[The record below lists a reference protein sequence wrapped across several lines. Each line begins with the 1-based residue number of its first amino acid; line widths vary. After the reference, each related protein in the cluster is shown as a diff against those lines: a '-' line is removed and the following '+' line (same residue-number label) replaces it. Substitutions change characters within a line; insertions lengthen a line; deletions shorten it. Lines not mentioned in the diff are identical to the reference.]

1 MIALTLYVGFQRS
14 LFAHLEN
21 FCECILMVDA
31 MDALV
36 SETFCEGVYISQF
49 KHRGSVLEV
58 VRGMSEDDFE
68 VLIGL
73 AGAAFRTMKDSVNA
87 MSYRDALE
95 KEVGKVKAAANSAA
109 CSLEG
114 ELRTEFRIKETE
126 YKRILQAREADVAEL
141 RRQIEGIKAT
151 NQVIEA
157 TLQATKAQIGD
168 AERVSWEKYEKILG
182 KTEAEYKENMKERL
196 AELKEIYTKETERV
210 RKEND
215 KSHVSSSKGK
225 QGEREFEDI
234 CAEYTG
240 WGPLI
245 NTSKE
250 TAATD
255 RRGVIKGCNAMFE
268 IKKYKD
274 NVPTTQVVKFVR
286 DMKENPDTPLG
297 VFISLN
303 SNICNKL
310 DKYINIEW
318 SEDSQLLLYINSF
331 NTHSIPDTME
341 FIDTCAGI
349 AQTVYKTARSRVDT
363 SDNSVALQSRID
375 QAKFLINK
383 ELFSIV
389 DGLKTLDKYKTSLL
403 DMVTNQ
409 HNDLKRQMTT
419 TKETLRMMIDAL
431 IGKVEEE
438 VVVESV
444 PKKKKTK
451 KVESS

>member
-1 MIALTLYVGFQRS
+1 MA
-14 LFAHLEN
+14 
-21 FCECILMVDA
+21 DA
-31 MDALV
+31 FDALV

-49 KHRGSVLEV
+49 KHKRSILDV
-58 VRGMSEDDFE
+58 VRGLSEDDFE
-68 VLIGL
+68 VVIGL

-87 MSYRDALE
+87 MSYREALE
-95 KEVGKVKAAANSAA
+95 KEVGKVKASALSSA
-109 CSLEG
+109 CTLEG

-126 YKRILQAREADVAEL
+126 YKRALHAREADIAEL
-141 RRQIEGIKAT
+141 RRQIEGIKGAMSGL
-151 NQVIEA
+151 EGS
-157 TLQATKAQIGD
+157 LQATKAQVGD
-168 AERVSWEKYEKILG
+168 AERVSWEKYEKILA
-182 KTEAEYKENMKERL
+182 KTEAEYKENMKERI
-196 AELKEIYTKETERV
+196 AELKEIYSKETERV

-225 QGEREFEDI
+225 QGEREFEEI
-234 CAEYTG
+234 CSEYTG

-268 IKKYKD
+268 IKKYAD
-274 NVPTTQVVKFVR
+274 NVPTAQVIKFVR

-310 DKYINIEW
+310 DKYIHIEW
-318 SEDSQLLLYINSF
+318 SEDSQLLVYINSF

-349 AQTVYKTARSRVDT
+349 AQTVYKSAKSRVDT
-363 SDNSVALQSRID
+363 SDNSVALQSRIE

-383 ELFSIV
+383 ELSSIV
-389 DGLKTLDKYKTSLL
+389 DGLKTVDKYKTSLI

-409 HNDLKRQMTT
+409 HNDLKRQMMT
-419 TKETLRMMIDAL
+419 TKETLQMMIGAL

-438 VVVESV
+438 VVEVSLVESLT
-444 PKKKKTK
+444 KKKKNK
-451 KVESS
+451 KAHSSLM

>member
-1 MIALTLYVGFQRS
+1 
-14 LFAHLEN
+14 
-21 FCECILMVDA
+21 

-95 KEVGKVKAAANSAA
+95 KEVGKVKASANSAA

-451 KVESS
+451 KVEST

>member
-1 MIALTLYVGFQRS
+1 
-14 LFAHLEN
+14 
-21 FCECILMVDA
+21 MVDA

-36 SETFCEGVYISQF
+36 SERFCEGLYISQF

-95 KEVGKVKAAANSAA
+95 KEVGKVKVAANSAA

-255 RRGVIKGCNAMFE
+255 RRGVIKGCNVMFE

-331 NTHSIPDTME
+331 NTHSVPDTME

-419 TKETLRMMIDAL
+419 TKETLRIMIDAL

>member
-1 MIALTLYVGFQRS
+1 
-14 LFAHLEN
+14 
-21 FCECILMVDA
+21 

-95 KEVGKVKAAANSAA
+95 KEVGKVKASANSAA

-438 VVVESV
+438 VVVTQAITD
-444 PKKKKTK
+444 KKSRSKKTK
-451 KVESS
+451 GTSATSDTSATF

>member
-1 MIALTLYVGFQRS
+1 MAAATT
-14 LFAHLEN
+14 E
-21 FCECILMVDA
+21 A

-36 SETFCEGVYISQF
+36 SETFCEGLYISQF

-58 VRGMSEDDFE
+58 VRGLSEDDFE
-68 VLIGL
+68 AVLRL

-87 MSYRDALE
+87 VSYRDALE

-109 CSLEG
+109 CTLEG

-126 YKRILQAREADVAEL
+126 YKRTLQAREADVAEL

-168 AERVSWEKYEKILG
+168 ADRVSWEKYEKILA
-182 KTEAEYKENMKERL
+182 KTEADYKESMKERL

-215 KSHVSSSKGK
+215 KSHVSSEKGK
-225 QGEREFEDI
+225 QGEKEFEEV
-234 CAEYTG
+234 CLEYTG

-255 RRGVIKGCNAMFE
+255 RRGVIKGCNVMFE

-274 NVPTTQVVKFVR
+274 NVPTSQVVKFVR
-286 DMKENPDTPLG
+286 DMKENSGSPLG

-310 DKYINIEW
+310 DKYIHVEW
-318 SEDSQLLLYINSF
+318 TEDSQMLVYINSF
-331 NTHSIPDTME
+331 YTHSIPDTME
-341 FIDTCAGI
+341 FIDTCAAI
-349 AQTVYKTARSRVDT
+349 AQTVYKTAKSRVDT
-363 SDNSVALQSRID
+363 SDNSVALLSRIE

-383 ELFSIV
+383 ELTSV
-389 DGLKTLDKYKTSLL
+389 AEGLKAVEKYKMGLI

-431 IGKVEEE
+431 IGKVEEVDADHAE
-438 VVVESV
+438 PVVD
-444 PKKKKTK
+444 KKPRSKKNKGASATSATSG
-451 KVESS
+451 SS

>member
-1 MIALTLYVGFQRS
+1 
-14 LFAHLEN
+14 
-21 FCECILMVDA
+21 

-95 KEVGKVKAAANSAA
+95 KEVGKVKASANSAA

-182 KTEAEYKENMKERL
+182 KTEAEYKESMKERL

-438 VVVESV
+438 VVVESP

-451 KVESS
+451 KVVNEVI

>member
-1 MIALTLYVGFQRS
+1 
-14 LFAHLEN
+14 
-21 FCECILMVDA
+21 MVDA

-36 SETFCEGVYISQF
+36 SERFCEGLYISQF

-95 KEVGKVKAAANSAA
+95 KEVGKVKVAANSAA

-240 WGPLI
+240 WGPLV

-255 RRGVIKGCNAMFE
+255 RRGVIKGCNVMFE

-419 TKETLRMMIDAL
+419 TKETLRIMIDAL

>member
-1 MIALTLYVGFQRS
+1 MAGT
-14 LFAHLEN
+14 
-21 FCECILMVDA
+21 

-36 SETFCEGVYISQF
+36 SEKFCEGVYISQF
-49 KHRGSVLEV
+49 KHRRSVLEV
-58 VRGMSEDDFE
+58 VRGLSEDDFE
-68 VLIGL
+68 AVLGL

-87 MSYRDALE
+87 VSYRDALE
-95 KEVGKVKAAANSAA
+95 KEVGKVKAAALSSA

-114 ELRTEFRIKETE
+114 DLRTEFRVKETE

-157 TLQATKAQIGD
+157 SLQATKAQIGD
-168 AERVSWEKYEKILG
+168 ADRVSWEKYEKILA
-182 KTEAEYKENMKERL
+182 KTEADYKESMKERL

-215 KSHVSSSKGK
+215 KSHVSSEKGK
-225 QGEREFEDI
+225 QGEKEFEEI
-234 CAEYTG
+234 CSEYTG

-255 RRGVIKGCNAMFE
+255 RRGVIKGCNVMFE
-268 IKKYKD
+268 VKKYKD
-274 NVPTTQVVKFVR
+274 NVPTAQVVKFVR
-286 DMKENPDTPLG
+286 DMKENCESPLG

-310 DKYINIEW
+310 DKYIHVEW
-318 SEDSQLLLYINSF
+318 TEDSQMLVYINSF
-331 NTHSIPDTME
+331 YTHSIPDTME
-341 FIDTCAGI
+341 FIDTCASI
-349 AQTVYKTARSRVDT
+349 AQTVYKTARSRMDT
-363 SDNSVALQSRID
+363 SDNSVALLSRIE

-383 ELFSIV
+383 ELTSV
-389 DGLKTLDKYKTSLL
+389 AEGLKAVEKYKMGLI

-431 IGKVEEE
+431 IGKAEDVEAEAE
-438 VVVESV
+438 ATVD
-444 PKKKKTK
+444 KKPRSKKTK
-451 KVESS
+451 ASASVASGSS